1 MDNKTNYLEDALLN
15 AVLRNIAFSSPA
27 TVYVGLFTGDPGE
40 GGSLAAEV
48 SAGEYTRMAVA
59 FGAPS
64 GGTCANTGI
73 ITFPT
78 AVGSWGIITYGAILD
93 SALPGGNVLYSGT
106 LAAPKTVD
114 PGDTVSFAIGALTV
128 SES

>member
-15 AVLRNIAFSSPA
+15 AVLRNISFTSPA
-27 TVYVGLFTGDPGE
+27 TVYVGLFTADPGE
-40 GGSLAAEV
+40 AGSLAAEV
-48 SAGEYTRMAVA
+48 AAGEYTRMAVT

-78 AVGSWGIITYGAILD
+78 AVGSWGIITYGAIVD
-93 SALPGGNVLYSGT
+93 SALPGGNVLYAGA

-128 SES
+128 SET